1 MHVHGSSLRTPR
13 EQLEQ
18 PDLAP
23 PRAAYQGIAGAYGE
37 EAVRRIWHGR
47 ARAIPTRTFADAL
60 AALVSGRVH
69 WAVIPISNSSIGPV
83 APARAALRA
92 LGSAIVVT
100 RQVDVPVRHCLL
112 ALPGTSIAD
121 IRYVGS
127 HPAALAQCTRL
138 FAANDAL
145 VACAAFDTAG
155 AARELATLGKLGKLG
170 ELGDATRPRTSDTW
184 YSALAIDGPTRLAAI
199 ASADAGRQYGL
210 SILREGV
217 QDNPTNVTRF
227 AVVRAKEPRRR

>member
-1 MHVHGSSLRTPR
+1 
-13 EQLEQ
+13 
-18 PDLAP
+18 
-23 PRAAYQGIAGAYGE
+23 
-37 EAVRRIWHGR
+37 
-47 ARAIPTRTFADAL
+47 
-60 AALVSGRVH
+60 
-69 WAVIPISNSSIGPV
+69 
-83 APARAALRA
+83 
-92 LGSAIVVT
+92 
-100 RQVDVPVRHCLL
+100 VDVPVRHCLL

-155 AARELATLGKLGKLG
+155 AARELATLG